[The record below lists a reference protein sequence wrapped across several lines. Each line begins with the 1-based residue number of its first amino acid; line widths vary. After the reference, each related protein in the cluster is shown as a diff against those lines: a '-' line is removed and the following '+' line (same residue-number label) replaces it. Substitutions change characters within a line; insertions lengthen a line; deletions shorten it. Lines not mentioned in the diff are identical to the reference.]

1 MYRRLGQTVTRFPIF
16 TIGAWIAVVVLVIA
30 SSPETIGIWQEG
42 ELAFLPEES
51 VSSQANRLFRE
62 AFPPTDGARFG
73 DESVGSSV
81 QRDPLGS
88 NVVVVL
94 YRVNRPEGL
103 SDQDLD
109 FIRQQLV
116 PGLEEIRDSSP
127 LGYQADTDTN
137 FSEIPALDRVGTTI
151 STPDDKRIGSL
162 LTSPDEKATLIVL
175 ELKTE
180 FLDRQN
186 GLIVDRVENF
196 LKSPELLRSKPIGL
210 ALAISGS
217 ATVGRDIL
225 RAESDSAKRTEL
237 MTKFLVITL
246 LLLIYRAPLL
256 ALVPLITVGLSVEFT
271 LALLTHLANQ
281 GVIGLFNGL
290 EIYVTVVVYGAGV
303 DYCLF
308 LIARYKEE
316 LDEGRSFSEAISR
329 SVHKVG
335 AALATSA
342 GTSIFGI
349 GMMAFAEFGKF
360 RQAGIAISIGL
371 FVAVCFSVTFTPAML
386 LLLKNIAFWPNIPSE
401 KPKGD
406 DGWLPVATVW
416 KKISEQKWLE
426 SFWSLTANLLRKF
439 PGAIFLGTVLMML
452 PLAIYGFVKQSDLSY
467 GLLTD
472 LPQDVTSVEG
482 AKAIKEHYPE
492 GITGPTTILIQFD
505 HDVLTQKYE
514 GDDLADASTSE
525 RLSKEMTASIEDSLK
540 RFNNLEFRVVDIR
553 NQTYP
558 LGMNEKPQQY
568 LDSLTKVAQ
577 RVAKRNFQRKTY
589 NSTQGPLSGQ
599 VMRIDF
605 VFNTDPFDR
614 ISINKLQK
622 IEEIVKASI
631 PDDLQDSAQLFT
643 LGPTSGIRDLK
654 QSTDRDRFKI
664 DVLVIIAVYLM
675 LVALLRHPSICA
687 YLILTV
693 VFSYL
698 VSLGMTFVVFTLR
711 DPENFTGIDWKV
723 PIYLF
728 TILIAMGEDYNILL
742 MSRVFEEQK
751 KNGPVDGILIALKKT
766 GGIISSC
773 GLIMAGTFATLM
785 SGTLLGMVQLG
796 FALAFGVFLDT
807 FVVRPILVPAYLILL
822 HSGRFGKLGEFMG
835 AGSAPAS
842 SQIDTS
848 EPQQ

>member
-1 MYRRLGQTVTRFPIF
+1 MTRFPIF

-30 SSPETIGIWQEG
+30 SSPTTHGIWQEG

-62 AFPPTDGARFG
+62 AFPPTEGGRFG
-73 DESVGSSV
+73 DESVGASV

-94 YRVNRPEGL
+94 FRVNRPEGL
-103 SDQDLD
+103 SEQDRD
-109 FIRQQLV
+109 FIRLRLV
-116 PGLEEIRDSSP
+116 PGLEKIRDSSP
-127 LGYQADTDTN
+127 LGYQADADAI
-137 FSEIPALDRVGTTI
+137 FSEIPAGDRVGTTI

-162 LTSPDEKATLIVL
+162 LTSPDERATLIVL

-316 LDEGRSFSEAISR
+316 LDEGRSFQEAIAR

-401 KPKGD
+401 KPKGN
-406 DGWLPVATVW
+406 DGWLPVGTVW

-426 SFWSLTANLLRKF
+426 SFWSVTANLLRKH

-452 PLAIYGFVKQSDLSY
+452 PLAIYGYVKQGDLSY

-482 AKAIKEHYPE
+482 AEAIKEHYPE
-492 GITGPTTILIQFD
+492 GITGPTTILIRYD
-505 HDVLTQKYE
+505 HEALTQKYD
-514 GDDLADASTSE
+514 GDDLADATTSE
-525 RLSKEMTASIEDSLK
+525 RLSKEMTAAIEDSLK

-558 LGMNEKPQQY
+558 LGTNEKPQEY
-568 LDSLTKVAQ
+568 LESLTNVAQ

-589 NSTQGPLSGQ
+589 NSTQGPLTGQ

-614 ISINKLQK
+614 ISISKLQE
-622 IEEIVKASI
+622 IEEIVKDSI
-631 PDDLQDSAQLFT
+631 PEDLQDSAQLFT

-698 VSLGMTFVVFTLR
+698 VSLGMTFIVFTLR

-835 AGSAPAS
+835 AGSTPAN
-842 SQIDTS
+842 SQSETS
-848 EPQQ
+848 DPQQ

>member
-1 MYRRLGQTVTRFPIF
+1 MYRRIGETVTRFPIF
-16 TIGAWIAVVVLVIA
+16 TIGAWIAVVVLIIA
-30 SSPETIGIWQEG
+30 SSPKTNGIWQEG
-42 ELAFLPEES
+42 ELAFLPEEAM
-51 VSSQANRLFRE
+51 SSQANRLFRE
-62 AFPPTDGARFG
+62 AFPPKDGTRFG

-88 NVVVVL
+88 NIAVVL
-94 YRVNRPEGL
+94 FRENRPEGL
-103 SDQDLD
+103 SEDDLK
-109 FIRQQLV
+109 FIREHLA

-127 LGYQADTDTN
+127 IGYAAEPDEE
-137 FSEIPALDRVGTTI
+137 FAEIPPAERVGTTI

-162 LTSPDEKATLIVL
+162 LTSPDERATLIVL

-196 LKSPELLRSKPIGL
+196 LQSPELLRNKPIGL
-210 ALAISGS
+210 AMAISGS

-225 RAESDSAKRTEL
+225 RAESDSAKRTEF
-237 MTKFLVITL
+237 MTKFLVIAL

-256 ALVPLITVGLSVEFT
+256 ALVPLMTVGLSVEFT
-271 LALLTHLANQ
+271 LALLTHLADI

-316 LDEGRSFSEAISR
+316 LDAGRTFSEAISR

-371 FVAVCFSVTFTPAML
+371 FVAACFALTFTPAML
-386 LLLKNIAFWPNIPSE
+386 LLLKNIAFWPNIRSE

-406 DGWLPVATVW
+406 DGWIPAATVW
-416 KKISEQKWLE
+416 KKISEQRWLE
-426 SFWSLTANLLRKF
+426 SFWEVTAKSLRKY
-439 PGAIFLGTVLMML
+439 PGSIFLGTVLLML
-452 PLAIYGFVKQSDLSY
+452 PLAIYGFVKQGDLSY

-472 LPQDVTSVEG
+472 LPQDVTSVQG
-482 AKAIKEHYPE
+482 AEAIKEHYPA
-492 GITGPTTILIQFD
+492 GITGPTTVLIQFKEE
-505 HDVLTQKYE
+505 VLNQKYE
-514 GDDLADASTSE
+514 GDDLADAPTSE
-525 RLSKEMTASIEDSLK
+525 RLSREMTATIEDALK

-558 LGMNEKPQQY
+558 LGMNEKPQEY
-568 LDSLTKVAQ
+568 LRSLDFVQ
-577 RVAKRNFQRKTY
+577 RGALRNFKRKTY

-605 VFNTDPFDR
+605 VFSADPFDR
-614 ISINKLQK
+614 ISIQKLSE
-622 IEEIVKASI
+622 IEQIVQEAI
-631 PDDLQDSAQLFT
+631 PADLRESVQLFT

-654 QSTDRDRFKI
+654 ESTDRDRLKI
-664 DVLVIIAVYLM
+664 DILVVIAVYIM
-675 LVALLRHPSICA
+675 LVALLRHPAICA

-742 MSRVFEEQK
+742 MARVFEEQK
-751 KNGPVDGILIALKKT
+751 KSGPVDGILIALQKT

-822 HSGRFGKLGEFMG
+822 NSGRFGRLGEFMG
-835 AGSAPAS
+835 AKTAS
-842 SQIDTS
+842 DDSPVESNVSS
-848 EPQQ
+848 E